1 MRVSERNKMSDLDNH
16 QEIFIFYHC
25 CKALERVS
33 ILNMELERHFF
44 DIEDEDDDDD
54 HNVYD
59 EDEDHDESTFI
70 QNILIKFVR
79 SVPSLRWF
87 RSDLTS
93 ENMTMLRME
102 RTEIELL
109 N

>member
-1 MRVSERNKMSDLDNH
+1 MSDSRYLKEIHMNNVVFCIHLRDGNKMSDLNNH
-16 QEIFIFYHC
+16 REMFIFHHC

-33 ILNMELERHFF
+33 ILNMKF
-44 DIEDEDDDDD
+44 DVQ
-54 HNVYD
+54 HPFL
-59 EDEDHDESTFI
+59 STFI

-79 SVPSLRWF
+79 NVPSLRWF

-93 ENMTMLRME
+93 ENMTMLRRE
-102 RTEIELL
+102 RPEIELL